1 MSPARPPEGVR
12 AFAPAK
18 LNLYLEV
25 LRRRRDG
32 YHEIET
38 LFQALDVGDALEF
51 RNLPGDIRLRLDVE
65 GLSVPAAPENL
76 VSRAFRLLA
85 GRFPRR
91 ARGCA
96 VRLVKRVWVGGG
108 LGGGSSDAAAALLAL
123 DRLWGL
129 DLGPADLAALALELG
144 SDVPFFLA
152 GGTAVGR
159 GRGEALQPLPPL
171 RRGAF
176 LLVNPGIQ
184 ISTEWVYEHLKMGLT
199 GNLYRINV
207 EQVKAYLLRFPASGM
222 VVRNRLEDVVV
233 PSHPVLGEIMDALER
248 VGAVHAAM
256 TGSGAT
262 VFGTFPDR
270 VAAAAA
276 QGRLGERWQSRVC
289 GPHPGGVALE

>member
-1 MSPARPPEGVR
+1 MSPAQPPDRVR

-25 LRRRRDG
+25 LERRRDG

-38 LFQALDVGDALEF
+38 LFQALDFGDSLEF
-51 RNLPGDIRLRLDVE
+51 CNLPGDKRLQLSIE
-65 GLSVPAAPENL
+65 GLPVPAAPENL
-76 VSRAFRLLA
+76 VSRAYRLLA
-85 GRFPRR
+85 GRHPRR

-96 VRLVKRVWVGGG
+96 ARLVKRIPVGAG

-129 DLGPADLAALALELG
+129 DLEPDEMAETALELG
-144 SDVPFFLA
+144 SDVPFFLV
-152 GGTAVGR
+152 GGTAIGR
-159 GRGEALQPLPPL
+159 GRGERLLPLPSL

-184 ISTEWVYEHLKMGLT
+184 ISTKWVYEHLKMGLT
-199 GNLYRINV
+199 RNPYRISV

-233 PSHPVLGEIMDALER
+233 PSHPVLEEIALALER
-248 VGAVHAAM
+248 VGAVHVAM

-262 VFGTFPDR
+262 VFGTFPDL
-270 VAAAAA
+270 AAADAA
-276 QGRLGERWQSRVC
+276 RNDLGERWQSRVS
-289 GPHPGGVALE
+289 GPHAGGVQLE